1 MPAITA
7 RLFSVLLVVAFLL
20 SAVSAQGDKTQSPSI
35 DESKSASQVDAATL
49 RLDLQ
54 PLTKAELEAQCKLY
68 QAYLKTTVTA
78 LNAAKKNKDTSTEGT
93 LAAQRDR
100 LLKLTNLEVIKAARA
115 KGVDVKEYEAYTSAL
130 SGLDLGGDPN
140 AIATRALNWVKSPEG
155 GIRWGLNLLKF
166 VLVLLA
172 FRILAG
178 FLARIVKR
186 AMRTFKQGSELLQD
200 FFVNVVRKL
209 TFLIGLIVALSMIEV
224 DIGPFLAAIGA
235 AGFVI
240 GFALQGTLSNF
251 AAGIMILLYRPYDLG
266 NVVDVG
272 GTTGK
277 VEAMS
282 LVSTTLRK
290 PDNQVVIVPNGSIW
304 GGIITNITGSPTR
317 RVDMV
322 FGIGYD
328 DDIRKAQAILEE
340 LTKGHPKVLDDPE
353 PTIRVHELAD
363 SSVNFIVRPWA
374 KTDEYWDVYFDLTQQ
389 VKERFDKEGIS
400 IPYPQTD
407 VHVHQVAAS

>member
-1 MPAITA
+1 MQASSA
-7 RLFSVLLVVAFLL
+7 RILAGVLGLL
-20 SAVSAQGDKTQSPSI
+20 CLLAPCHAQGDAKKPPTAEETKAAAQL
-35 DESKSASQVDAATL
+35 DAAVL

-54 PLTKAELEAQCKLY
+54 PLTKAELEAECKKY
-68 QAYLKTTVTA
+68 QAHLKSTVTA
-78 LNAAKKNKDTSTEGT
+78 LNAAKKAKNAGNEAAMT
-93 LAAQRDR
+93 AQRDR
-100 LLKLTNLEVIKAARA
+100 LLKLTKLEVIKAARA
-115 KGVDVKEYEAYTSAL
+115 KGVDVKEYEAYVAAL
-130 SGLDLGGDPN
+130 SSVDLGGDPN
-140 AIATRALNWVKSPEG
+140 ALLTRALNWVKSPEG

-166 VLVLLA
+166 ILVLIA

-178 FLARIVKR
+178 FLARLVRRGMR
-186 AMRTFKQGSELLQD
+186 AFKQGSELLQD
-200 FFVNVVRKL
+200 FFVNVVRKA

-235 AGFVI
+235 AGFII

-328 DDIRKAQAILEE
+328 DDIRKAQSILEE
-340 LTKGHPKVLDDPE
+340 LTAAHPKILKDPE

-363 SSVNFIVRPWA
+363 SSVNFVVRPWA
-374 KTDEYWDVYFDLTQQ
+374 NTSDYWDVYFDLTQQ
-389 VKERFDKEGIS
+389 VKERFDSEGIS
-400 IPYPQTD
+400 IPYPQRD